1 MKNIGIRTLL
11 ALTLLFCSFQCNT
24 VHTSFYITNM
34 TDEVIYIHS
43 VHRFYGTHKATL
55 KPGES
60 LEIAKLSEDGAMNLF
75 AVVDK
80 DLEVA
85 MGTEEKGL
93 LRFWTIK
100 DSAGLEA
107 VLKDCNA
114 KYFRAD
120 GVRQLHNNESE
131 WYFKDNGDDYE
142 YTFHILPEDLIPL
155 EEFIKKEG
163 DTEE

>member
-1 MKNIGIRTLL
+1 MQKIGIRLLL
-11 ALTLLFCSFQCNT
+11 AFTLMLCSFECNI
-24 VHTSFYITNM
+24 VHTSFCITNM
-34 TDEVIYIHS
+34 TDEEIYVQS
-43 VHRFYGTHKATL
+43 VHRHYGTHKATL

-60 LEIAKLSEDGAMNLF
+60 LEIAKLSEDGAMSLF

-93 LRFWTIK
+93 LRFWSIK
-100 DSAGLEA
+100 DSSDLEA
-107 VLKDCNA
+107 ALEDCNA
-114 KYFRAD
+114 KYYRAD
-120 GVRQLHNNESE
+120 GVRQIHNNESE